1 MGSAL
6 GKSPRDA
13 PGLGQAC
20 RGACRWAGKT
30 GFPSHHSALLSHCR
44 PLPAARSPGP
54 RALLPPTSS
63 AWSCSS
69 GCPGPGGR
77 SPWRYPE
84 PFPPQHALSAP
95 QGRKEPYFLAELFR
109 TADKDKDNQ
118 ICFDEFLYVLG
129 RLLRDY
135 HLRYHRQ
142 RCAHYCAQ
150 HGLY

>member
-1 MGSAL
+1 MGRED
-6 GKSPRDA
+6 GVPQSPLSPA
-13 PGLGQAC
+13 QPLQTATC
-20 RGACRWAGKT
+20 RT
-30 GFPSHHSALLSHCR
+30 QPR
-44 PLPAARSPGP
+44 PQGPAAPYLLGLVLQLGVPRPRGEEPLAVP
-54 RALLPPTSS
+54 RAV
-63 AWSCSS
+63 
-69 GCPGPGGR
+69 
-77 SPWRYPE
+77 
-84 PFPPQHALSAP
+84 PPQHALSAP